1 MRHGVSC
8 RKFSRPTAH
17 RVSMLANMAVSL
29 VRHERIV
36 TTVAK
41 AKDLRPFVERL
52 VTIARRLAEKDPVRG
67 RRLLL
72 SRLGGNLEAVNK
84 MLGVLAKRYARRPG
98 GYTRILKDGF
108 RSGDCAPVAIM
119 EFVDRKEEEPKKA
132 VEG

>member
-1 MRHGVSC
+1 MRHGVNC

-17 RVSMLANMAVSL
+17 RLSMLANLAVSL
-29 VRHERIV
+29 IRHERIV

-52 VTIARRLAEKDPVRG
+52 VTIARRLAKQDPVRG

-72 SRLGGNLEAVNK
+72 SRMGGDLDAVNK
-84 MLGVLAKRYARRPG
+84 LLDVLAKRYARRPG
-98 GYTRILKDGF
+98 GYTRILKNGF
-108 RSGDCAPVAIM
+108 RAGDCAPVAIM
-119 EFVDRKEEEPKKA
+119 EFVDRKEGEPKKA